1 MASFVDHRTR
11 VSFIHACPSS
21 KNMDIREY
29 LGDVILLVILV
40 ISTLVL
46 VFNLNFDLIKS
57 VAAALMMLSLGGLI
71 FLVHWKVRLIEKSLT
86 NRERMV
92 RMNMEEIA
100 AKMAQKYDSHVSH
113 IDGVVEEFSKRV
125 YR

>member
-1 MASFVDHRTR
+1 
-11 VSFIHACPSS
+11 
-21 KNMDIREY
+21 MDLREY
-29 LGDVILLVILV
+29 LGDVLLLLILV

-71 FLVHWKVRLIEKSLT
+71 FLIHWKVRLIEKSLA
-86 NRERMV
+86 NRERMF

-100 AKMAQKYDSHVSH
+100 TKMAHKYDSHVSH
-113 IDGVVEEFSKRV
+113 IDGVVEEFAKRV

>member
-1 MASFVDHRTR
+1 
-11 VSFIHACPSS
+11 
-21 KNMDIREY
+21 MDIREY
-29 LGDVILLVILV
+29 LGDVLLLVILV
-40 ISTLVL
+40 ISILVL

-92 RMNMEEIA
+92 RLNMEEIA

>member
-1 MASFVDHRTR
+1 
-11 VSFIHACPSS
+11 
-21 KNMDIREY
+21 MDIREY
-29 LGDVILLVILV
+29 LGDLLLLLILV
-40 ISTLVL
+40 ISTLIL

-57 VAAALMMLSLGGLI
+57 FAAALMMLSLGGLI
-71 FLVHWKVRLIEKSLT
+71 FLVHWKVRRIEKNLA

-100 AKMAQKYDSHVSH
+100 AKMAQKYDTHVSH
-113 IDGVVEEFSKRV
+113 IDSVVEEFAKRI

>member
-1 MASFVDHRTR
+1 
-11 VSFIHACPSS
+11 
-21 KNMDIREY
+21 MDIREY

-71 FLVHWKVRLIEKSLT
+71 FLVHWKVRLIEKSLA

-92 RMNMEEIA
+92 RLNMEEVA

>member
-1 MASFVDHRTR
+1 
-11 VSFIHACPSS
+11 
-21 KNMDIREY
+21 MDIREY
-29 LGDVILLVILV
+29 LGDVLLLVILV

-71 FLVHWKVRLIEKSLT
+71 FLVHWKVRLIEKSLI

-92 RMNMEEIA
+92 RLNMEEIA

>member
-1 MASFVDHRTR
+1 
-11 VSFIHACPSS
+11 
-21 KNMDIREY
+21 MDIHEY
-29 LGDVILLVILV
+29 LGDLLLLLILV

-46 VFNLNFDLIKS
+46 VFHLNLDLVKS
-57 VAAALMMLSLGGLI
+57 FAAALMMLSLGGLI
-71 FLVHWKVRLIEKSLT
+71 FLVHWKVRMIEKSLL

-100 AKMAQKYDSHVSH
+100 TKMAQKYDSHVSH

>member
-1 MASFVDHRTR
+1 
-11 VSFIHACPSS
+11 
-21 KNMDIREY
+21 MDIREY
-29 LGDVILLVILV
+29 LGDVLLLVILV

-92 RMNMEEIA
+92 RLNMEEIA

-113 IDGVVEEFSKRV
+113 IDRVVEEFSKRV